1 MSQLL
6 KKASGRVSGPLGRT
20 LPTLIE
26 DLEADPYAADD
37 ILQALTQ
44 AEAILKS
51 NNARIRVDWT
61 GPVDMLQLAK
71 ASLSEVLDGIDPAAV
86 KEAEDRVAKCDVTI
100 DPRQEA
106 PLECRLVRAI
116 YAKSLAPGIN

>member
-1 MSQLL
+1 MRGLTPPV
-6 KKASGRVSGPLGRT
+6 VSANP
-20 LPTLIE
+20 
-26 DLEADPYAADD
+26 
-37 ILQALTQ
+37 
-44 AEAILKS
+44 S
-51 NNARIRVDWT
+51 
-61 GPVDMLQLAK
+61 
-71 ASLSEVLDGIDPAAV
+71 SLRWCVPQIDPAAV

>member
-1 MSQLL
+1 
-6 KKASGRVSGPLGRT
+6 

-26 DLEADPYAADD
+26 ELEADPYAADD

-71 ASLSEVLDGIDPAAV
+71 ASLSEVLDGV
-86 KEAEDRVAKCDVTI
+86 KIK
-100 DPRQEA
+100 
-106 PLECRLVRAI
+106 
-116 YAKSLAPGIN
+116 